1 MAANSNDAVKNADV
15 AKAPAAEQNA
25 DSQVEQG
32 VVEESVDE
40 GAEGQQPDNI
50 FQVNIKLPNEP
61 FEMPMTISTAEQVQD
76 LRQSIIELPHTF
88 QYSCFHLEHEGKRI
102 NDYVELSEVEGLKAE
117 SVMDLVQDPYTEKEA
132 RLHVIRIRE
141 LIGAAG
147 DRVDTLHGIT
157 AGLSL
162 HDTVGL
168 DQTGKAS
175 EDGPE
180 QSPLADYDFKSSGDV
195 KTLLPPAQD
204 PAPKTIK
211 AIAVSPWNPPPYHL
225 RSKGH
230 LLYLVVTTNENEQH
244 HITSHVSGFY
254 VNKSSNASFDPF
266 PRQAPKAR
274 QAHSLLTLLEELSP
288 SFRTSFQDLLQH
300 NAKKELLTIFQLS
313 NAIPANPWLVP
324 APTSSLTTH
333 QPDLARTQESYL
345 ISGVENTETLRDWN
359 EEFQSTREMPK
370 EAVHDRVFRERLT
383 SKLFADY
390 NDAATR
396 GAMLVARGEIAP
408 LNPTEARDAQ
418 IYVYNNIFY
427 SFGADGVGTFGT
439 EGGDEAA
446 RVAVGKDVVGVR
458 AVNNLDIPNLFTS
471 GTVVVDYLGKRIVGQ
486 SIVPG
491 IFKQRDPGEHQ
502 IDYGAVE
509 GKEIVA
515 DDKSF
520 VPLFEVLSK
529 ALRVKKH
536 PVWDKDNVRHELEG
550 SVETKGLIG
559 TDGRRYALDL
569 YRLTPLDVSWIEAY
583 WSEPGKD
590 GEAKPQDKDYPHRMA
605 TLRPELVESY
615 GRLKLREYVKNELE
629 KRTNNKDETTT
640 KEVPK
645 EDESSSEEESS
656 EEESDSE
663 EDSDDSEKESEA
675 KPKTKP
681 KKVSKAEKK
690 AAESKEVEK
699 AAESTEVEKKDDAAP
714 EPEPEQDRVDI
725 SGFSFAL
732 NPDVFSGQNPQTE
745 EDMKEWAQDEAEV
758 RAACEHLSSE
768 VIPRMIQELHD
779 GEVGFPMDGQSLSTL
794 LHKRGVNIRYLGK
807 IAELADKPDPR
818 LQALKRLVVQEMIA
832 RGFKHFANSKLRNVP
847 APFAAPCI
855 AHLLNCLL
863 GAEVSAKPVAE
874 SDSSLKP
881 MYPEAD
887 FSFEELTPE
896 SLKKEVIA
904 QVTLRYRYDLGELW
918 IESGKQLQLF
928 REVSLKL
935 GLQLESKQY
944 AFTKEAFANGTAAAE
959 APAAPQTNG
968 HSTSSKK
975 KKNKQVAS
983 PARVD
988 SPAAK
993 LAPQTFHADDVLNV
1007 VPVIKEASPK
1017 SLLAEEALEAGRM
1030 SVAQDQK
1037 ELGQELLLES
1047 LQLHEQI
1054 YGVLHPEVARA
1065 YHTLSN
1071 LLFNLGDKQSALELA
1086 HKAVI
1091 VSERT
1096 LGVDH
1101 ADTVLAYLNLGL
1113 FEHATDNTKKALVY
1127 VRHALELWKI
1137 IYGADHPDSITT
1149 LNNAAVM
1156 LQAMKQYHESRIW
1169 FEASLAICE
1178 DVSGKTSI
1186 NTATLLFQTAQSL
1199 ALDKDMRGAVNRMRE
1214 SYTIFKDVL
1223 GAEDRNTKEAE
1234 SWLEQLT
1241 QSAVVQAKQLNDIAK
1256 GRIRR
1261 IQLTGRNPLRPAAP
1275 TPSASEVAAAAGGQR
1290 SGTGRIDQRNIED
1303 LLKYIEGDA
1312 AKTPAKKRTQT
1323 NPRRRGGAP
1332 KSS

>member
-1 MAANSNDAVKNADV
+1 MANDNATTEAAQTPVEDKNTNG
-15 AKAPAAEQNA
+15 E
-25 DSQVEQG
+25 VEQT
-32 VVEESVDE
+32 EEE
-40 GAEGQQPDNI
+40 GANGI
-50 FQVNIKLPNEP
+50 FQITIKLPHEP
-61 FEMPMTISTAEQVQD
+61 FETQMTISTAEQVQD
-76 LRQSIIELPHTF
+76 LRQSIIEMPHTF

-102 NDYVELSEVEGLKAE
+102 NDYVELSEVEGLKAD
-117 SVMDLVQDPYTEKEA
+117 SVLTLVEDAYTEKEA
-132 RLHVIRIRE
+132 RLHVIRVRE

-147 DRVDTLHGIT
+147 DRTDALHGIL

-168 DQTGKAS
+168 DQSGKAK
-175 EDGPE
+175 EDGHE
-180 QSPLADYDFKSSGDV
+180 QSPLADYDFKAGGAV
-195 KTLLPPAQD
+195 QTLLPPVQE

-211 AIAVSPWNPPPYHL
+211 SIAVSPWNPPPYHL

-230 LLYLVVTTNENEQH
+230 LMYLVVNTNENEQH

-254 VNKSSNASFDPF
+254 VNKSSNASFDPS
-266 PRQAPKAR
+266 PRDGPKAR
-274 QAHSLLTLLEELSP
+274 QAHSLLNLLEVLSP
-288 SFRTSFQDLLQH
+288 SFKDSFQKLLEH

-324 APTSSLTTH
+324 APTSALTTH

-408 LNPTEARDAQ
+408 LNPTEAKDAQ
-418 IYVYNNIFY
+418 IFVYNNIFY

-446 RVAVGKDVVGVR
+446 RVAVGKDVFGVR

-520 VPLFEVLSK
+520 VPLFEQLSK

-536 PVWDKDNVRHELEG
+536 PVWDKDNVRHELEA

-569 YRLTPLDVSWIEAY
+569 YRLTPLDVAWIEAH
-583 WSEPGKD
+583 WSEPAKE
-590 GEAKPQDKDYPHRMA
+590 GETKSSEKNYPHRMA

-629 KRTNNKDETTT
+629 KKKSEKKEETPAK
-640 KEVPK
+640 KE
-645 EDESSSEEESS
+645 ESSEEDESS
-656 EEESDSE
+656 EEESGD
-663 EDSDDSEKESEA
+663 EKEKTEKKTEGEA
-675 KPKTKP
+675 EP
-681 KKVSKAEKK
+681 EKK
-690 AAESKEVEK
+690 AE
-699 AAESTEVEKKDDAAP
+699 
-714 EPEPEQDRVDI
+714 EQDRVDI
-725 SGFSFAL
+725 SGFNFAL
-732 NPDVFSGQNPQTE
+732 NPDVFSGQNPQSA
-745 EDMKEWAQDEAEV
+745 EDKAEWAKDEAEV
-758 RAACEHLSSE
+758 RAACEHLISE
-768 VIPRMIQELHD
+768 VVPRLVQELKD
-779 GEVGFPMDGQSLSTL
+779 GEVGFPMDGQSLSAL

-847 APFAAPCI
+847 APFAAACV

-863 GAEVSAKPVAE
+863 GAEANPEPVAE
-874 SDSSLKP
+874 SDSSLKAI
-881 MYPEAD
+881 YPEAD
-887 FSFEELTPE
+887 FSFEKLTPE
-896 SLKKEVIA
+896 TLKKEIVAQIA
-904 QVTLRYRYDLGELW
+904 LRYRYDLNALGGAWVET
-918 IESGKQLQLF
+918 GKELQLF

-944 AFTKEAFANGTAAAE
+944 AFTKEALSNAAPAK
-959 APAAPQTNG
+959 PTAAPQANG
-968 HSTSSKK
+968 NSTSSKK
-975 KKNKQVAS
+975 KNKNKQAS
-983 PARVD
+983 PPRTE
-988 SPAAK
+988 SPAPTRTA
-993 LAPQTFHADDVLNV
+993 QTFHADDVLNI

-1071 LLFNLGDKQSALELA
+1071 LLFNLEDKASALELA

-1113 FEHATDNTKKALVY
+1113 FEHASGNTKGALVY

-1178 DVSGKTSI
+1178 EVSGKNSI

-1214 SYTIFKDVL
+1214 SYNIFKDVL

-1241 QSAVVQAKQLNDIAK
+1241 QSAVSQQKQLNDIAA

-1261 IQLTGRNPLRPAAP
+1261 VQLTGRNPLRPAAATP
-1275 TPSASEVAAAAGGQR
+1275 TVSEHADTVGGPRTRPGTGGVDQR
-1290 SGTGRIDQRNIED
+1290 SIDE
-1303 LLKYIEGDA
+1303 LLKYIEGESP
-1312 AKTPAKKRTQT
+1312 KTPTKKRGQT
-1323 NPRRRGGAP
+1323 NPRRRGG
-1332 KSS
+1332 KN

>member
-1 MAANSNDAVKNADV
+1 MADDSPTAGAQQPVADNTAADA
-15 AKAPAAEQNA
+15 APADNVDVDA
-25 DSQVEQG
+25 DAAADADADAQL
-32 VVEESVDE
+32 
-40 GAEGQQPDNI
+40 PDNI
-50 FQVNIKLPNEP
+50 FQITVKLPHEP
-61 FEMPMTISTAEQVQD
+61 FEIQMTISTAEQVQD
-76 LRQSIIELPHTF
+76 LRQSIIEMPHAL

-102 NDYVELSEVEGLKAE
+102 NDFVELSEVEGLKAD
-117 SVMDLVQDPYTEKEA
+117 STLTLVEDAYTEKEA
-132 RLHVIRIRE
+132 RLHVIRVRE
-141 LIGAAG
+141 IIGAAG
-147 DRVDTLHGIT
+147 DRTDALQGIM

-168 DQTGKAS
+168 DQPARAPAT

-180 QSPLADYDFKSSGDV
+180 QSPLADYDFKAAPATQ
-195 KTLLPPAQD
+195 KLLPPAQE

-211 AIAVSPWNPPPYHL
+211 SIAVSAWNPPPYHL

-230 LLYLVVTTNENEQH
+230 LMYLVVNTNENEQH

-254 VNKSSNASFDPF
+254 VNKSSNASFDPM

-274 QAHSLLTLLEELSP
+274 QAHSLLNLLEQLSP
-288 SFRTSFQDLLQH
+288 SFGSSFAQLQEH

-324 APTSSLTTH
+324 APTSSLSTH
-333 QPDLARTQESYL
+333 QPDLARTQEPYL
-345 ISGVENTETLRDWN
+345 IAGVENTETLRDWN

-408 LNPTEARDAQ
+408 LNPTEAKDAQ
-418 IYVYNNIFY
+418 IFVYNNIFY

-446 RVAVGKDVVGVR
+446 RVAVGKDVFGVR

-509 GKEIVA
+509 GKEVVA

-520 VPLFEVLSK
+520 VPLFEKLSQ

-569 YRLTPLDVSWIEAY
+569 YRLTPLDVAWIEAH
-583 WSEPGKD
+583 WSEPAKE
-590 GEAKPQDKDYPHRMA
+590 GESKSADKNYPHRMA

-615 GRLKLREYVKNELE
+615 GRLKLREYVKNEMA
-629 KRTNNKDETTT
+629 KKA
-640 KEVPK
+640 PK
-645 EDESSSEEESS
+645 A
-656 EEESDSE
+656 
-663 EDSDDSEKESEA
+663 EA
-675 KPKTKP
+675 EG
-681 KKVSKAEKK
+681 EKK
-690 AAESKEVEK
+690 AVKAEGEASEEASEDKEVAK
-699 AAESTEVEKKDDAAP
+699 ADGEAEAEPKK
-714 EPEPEQDRVDI
+714 EEEQERVDI

-732 NPDVFSGQNPQTE
+732 NPDVFSGQNPQSE
-745 EDMKEWAQDEAEV
+745 EDKKEWAQDEADV
-758 RAACEHLSSE
+758 RAACEHLLSE
-768 VIPRMIQELHD
+768 VIPRLVQELKD
-779 GEVGFPMDGQSLSTL
+779 GEVGFPMDGQSLSSL
-794 LHKRGVNIRYLGK
+794 LHKRGVNVRYLGK
-807 IAELADKPDPR
+807 IAELANQEDPR
-818 LQALKRLVVQEMIA
+818 LQALRRLVNQEMIA
-832 RGFKHFANSKLRNVP
+832 RGFKHFANSMLRNVP
-847 APFAAPCI
+847 APFAAACI

-863 GAEVSAKPVAE
+863 GEEANAKPVAE
-874 SDSSLKP
+874 SDESLKA

-887 FSFEELTPE
+887 FSFEQLTPE
-896 SLKKEVIA
+896 ALKKEVVA
-904 QVTLRYRYDLGELW
+904 QVALRFRHDLGDAWVEP
-918 IESGKQLQLF
+918 SKKLQVL

-935 GLQLESKQY
+935 GLQLVSKKY
-944 AFTKEAFANGTAAAE
+944 AFTKEAATKATPAE
-959 APAAPQTNG
+959 TPAAPQTNG
-968 HSTSSKK
+968 ASTSSKK
-975 KKNKQVAS
+975 KKNKNPSPPRAAS
-983 PARVD
+983 PAPVRAV
-988 SPAAK
+988 
-993 LAPQTFHADDVLNV
+993 QTFHADDILNI
-1007 VPVIKEASPK
+1007 VPLIKEASPK

-1071 LLFNLGDKQSALELA
+1071 LLFNLEDKASALELA

-1101 ADTVLAYLNLGL
+1101 ADTVLAYLNLAL
-1113 FEHATDNTKKALVY
+1113 FEHATGNTKQALVY

-1137 IYGADHPDSITT
+1137 IYGDDHPDSITT

-1156 LQAMKQYHESRIW
+1156 LQSMKQYHESRIW

-1178 DVSGKTSI
+1178 DVSGKNSI

-1214 SYTIFKDVL
+1214 SYNIFKEVL

-1241 QSAVVQAKQLNDIAK
+1241 QSAVSQAKQLNDIAK

-1261 IQLTGRNPLRPAAP
+1261 IQLTGRNPLQPAAA
-1275 TPSASEVAAAAGGQR
+1275 TPSVAENAATVGGPRTGTGGVDQR
-1290 SGTGRIDQRNIED
+1290 SIDE

-1312 AKTPAKKRTQT
+1312 SKGSKKRTQT
-1323 NPRRRGGAP
+1323 NPKRRVGQ
-1332 KSS
+1332 KS

>member
-1 MAANSNDAVKNADV
+1 
-15 AKAPAAEQNA
+15 
-25 DSQVEQG
+25 
-32 VVEESVDE
+32 
-40 GAEGQQPDNI
+40 
-50 FQVNIKLPNEP
+50 
-61 FEMPMTISTAEQVQD
+61 MPS
-76 LRQSIIELPHTF
+76 TF
-88 QYSCFHLEHEGKRI
+88 QYSCFHLEHEQQRI

-117 SVMDLVQDPYTEKEA
+117 SVLTLVEDPYTEKEA
-132 RLHVIRIRE
+132 RLHVIRVRE

-147 DRVDTLHGIT
+147 DRTDALHGIL

-168 DQTGKAS
+168 EQAAKPK

-180 QSPLADYDFKSSGDV
+180 QSPLADYDFKSSGAV
-195 KTLLPPAQD
+195 KNLLPPPQEV
-204 PAPKTIK
+204 APKTIK
-211 AIAVSPWNPPPYHL
+211 SIAVSPWNPPPYHL

-266 PRQAPKAR
+266 PRQAPKAK
-274 QAHSLLTLLEELSP
+274 QAHSLLTLFEELSP
-288 SFRTSFQDLLQH
+288 SFRTSFQELLEH

-408 LNPTEARDAQ
+408 LNPTEAKDAQ
-418 IYVYNNIFY
+418 IFVYNNIFY

-458 AVNNLDIPNLFTS
+458 AVNNLDINNLFTS

-520 VPLFEVLSK
+520 LPLFEQLSK

-583 WSEPGKD
+583 WSELSKE
-590 GEAKPQDKDYPHRMA
+590 GESKPSDKDYPHRMA

-615 GRLKLREYVKNELE
+615 GRLKLREYVKNEMAKKAKTPAAKKAE
-629 KRTNNKDETTT
+629 E
-640 KEVPK
+640 E
-645 EDESSSEEESS
+645 EESSSE
-656 EEESDSE
+656 E
-663 EDSDDSEKESEA
+663 EDSDDSEEDSDESEDSEEDSEEDSDAEA
-675 KPKTKP
+675 KPKP

-690 AAESKEVEK
+690 AAEKAAAKEKKAVAKK
-699 AAESTEVEKKDDAAP
+699 AAEEEKANAEDA
-714 EPEPEQDRVDI
+714 EQDRVDI

-732 NPDVFSGQNPQTE
+732 NPDVFSGQNPQSE
-745 EDMKEWAQDEAEV
+745 EDKKEWAQDEAEV
-758 RAACEHLSSE
+758 RAACEHLLAE
-768 VIPRMIQELHD
+768 VIPRLIQELKE

-794 LHKRGVNIRYLGK
+794 LHKRGVNVRYLGK
-807 IAELADKPDPR
+807 FAELADKPDPR
-818 LQALKRLVVQEMIA
+818 LQALKRLVIQEMIA
-832 RGFKHFANSKLRNVP
+832 RGFKHYANSKLRNVP
-847 APFAAPCI
+847 APFAAAAA

-874 SDSSLKP
+874 SEKSLKS
-881 MYPEAD
+881 MYPEGD
-887 FSFEELTPE
+887 FSFEQLTPE
-896 SLKKEVIA
+896 SLKKEILA
-904 QVTLRYRYDLGELW
+904 QVTLRYRYDLSESW
-918 IESGKQLQLF
+918 IESGKQLQLL

-944 AFTKEAFANGTAAAE
+944 AFTKEAFAKSAPAQ
-959 APAAPQTNG
+959 APAAPQANG
-968 HSTSSKK
+968 HSTSSSKK
-975 KKNKQVAS
+975 KKSKTVSPPRAES
-983 PARVD
+983 PAVNL
-988 SPAAK
+988 S
-993 LAPQTFHADDVLNV
+993 PQTFHADDILNI
-1007 VPVIKEASPK
+1007 VPIIKEASPK

-1054 YGVLHPEVARA
+1054 YGVLHSEVARA

-1071 LLFNLGDKQSALELA
+1071 LLYNLDDKASALELA

-1113 FEHATDNTKKALVY
+1113 FEHASGNTKAALVY

-1137 IYGADHPDSITT
+1137 IYGGDHPDSITT

-1178 DVSGKTSI
+1178 DVSGKNSI
-1186 NTATLLFQTAQSL
+1186 NTATLLFQTAQAL

-1214 SYTIFKDVL
+1214 SYNIFKEVL

-1241 QSAVVQAKQLNDIAK
+1241 QSAVSQAKQLNDLAK

-1261 IQLTGRNPLRPAAP
+1261 IQLTGRNPLQPAAP
-1275 TPSASEVAAAAGGQR
+1275 TPSASDAAVAAGSQR
-1290 SGTGRIDQRNIED
+1290 IGSGRVDQRKIED

-1312 AKTPAKKRTQT
+1312 QKTPSKKRTQT
-1323 NPRRRGGAP
+1323 NPKKRTQNA
-1332 KSS
+1332 

>member
-1 MAANSNDAVKNADV
+1 MSDATKPEAAAAPVADANTNGHV
-15 AKAPAAEQNA
+15 APAA
-25 DSQVEQG
+25 D
-32 VVEESVDE
+32 DE
-40 GAEGQQPDNI
+40 GAGGV
-50 FQVNIKLPNEP
+50 FQITVKLPHAP
-61 FEMPMTISTAEQVQD
+61 FETAMTISTAEQVQD
-76 LRQSIIELPHTF
+76 LRQSIVEMPHTF
-88 QYSCFHLEHEGKRI
+88 QYSCFHLEHAGARI
-102 NDYVELSEVEGLKAE
+102 NDYVELSEVEGLAPGSE
-117 SVMDLVQDPYTEKEA
+117 LTLVEDAYTEKEA
-132 RLHVIRIRE
+132 RLHVIRVRE

-147 DRVDTLHGIT
+147 DRTDALHGIL

-162 HDTVGL
+162 HDTVGPPP
-168 DQTGKAS
+168 QSGS
-175 EDGPE
+175 PQQDGSVE
-180 QSPLADYDFKSSGDV
+180 ASPLADYDFQAGGAVQK
-195 KTLLPPAQD
+195 LLPPVQA
-204 PAPKTIK
+204 PAPRTIRSM
-211 AIAVSPWNPPPYHL
+211 AVSPWNPPPYHL

-230 LLYLVVTTNENEQH
+230 LLYLVVNTNENEQH
-244 HITSHVSGFY
+244 HITAHVSGFY
-254 VNKSSNASFDPF
+254 VNKSSNASFDPA
-266 PRQAPKAR
+266 PRDAPKAR
-274 QAHSLLTLLEELSP
+274 HAHSLLTLLEALSP
-288 SFRTSFQDLLQH
+288 SFADSFQQLLDH

-324 APTSSLTTH
+324 APTSALTTH

-345 ISGVENTETLRDWN
+345 ISGVESTETLRDWN

-408 LNPTEARDAQ
+408 LNPTEAKDAQ
-418 IYVYNNIFY
+418 IFVYNNIFY

-446 RVAVGKDVVGVR
+446 RVAVGKDVFGVR

-520 VPLFEVLSK
+520 IPLFEQLSK

-569 YRLTPLDVSWIEAY
+569 YRLTPLDVAWIEAH
-583 WSEPGKD
+583 WSEPAKD
-590 GEAKPQDKDYPHRMA
+590 GEAKSSDKDYPHRMA

-629 KRTNNKDETTT
+629 KKKGANKEETPAAN
-640 KEVPK
+640 KAEK
-645 EDESSSEEESS
+645 DESSSEEESS
-656 EEESDSE
+656 EEESSE
-663 EDSDDSEKESEA
+663 EDESSEDDEGEKTEKKKADKKVAKSEKKA
-675 KPKTKP
+675 DGG
-681 KKVSKAEKK
+681 AEKK
-690 AAESKEVEK
+690 ADGGA
-699 AAESTEVEKKDDAAP
+699 EKKA
-714 EPEPEQDRVDI
+714 EEQDRVDI
-725 SGFSFAL
+725 SGFNFAL
-732 NPDVFSGQNPQTE
+732 NPDVFSGQNPQSE
-745 EDMKEWAQDEAEV
+745 EDKAEWAKDEAEV
-758 RAACEHLSSE
+758 RAACEHLQSE
-768 VIPRMIQELHD
+768 VLPRLIQELKD
-779 GEVGFPMDGQSLSTL
+779 GEVGFPMDGQSLSAL

-807 IAELADKPDPR
+807 MAELADKPDPR

-832 RGFKHFANSKLRNVP
+832 RGFKHLANSKLRTIP
-847 APFAAPCI
+847 APFASACV

-863 GAEVSAKPVAE
+863 GAEANSKPVAE
-874 SDSSLKP
+874 SDSSLKAI
-881 MYPEAD
+881 YPEAD
-887 FSFEELTPE
+887 FSFEQLTPE
-896 SLKKEVIA
+896 SLKKEVVA
-904 QVTLRYRYDLGELW
+904 QVALRYRYNLNALGGNWVET
-918 IESGKQLQLF
+918 GKELQLF

-935 GLQLESKQY
+935 GLQLESKKY
-944 AFTKEAFANGTAAAE
+944 AFTKDALES
-959 APAAPQTNG
+959 APAAKATPAPQTNG
-968 HSTSSKK
+968 NSTSGK
-975 KKNKQVAS
+975 KKNKSKQAS
-983 PARVD
+983 PPRTE
-988 SPAAK
+988 SPAPART
-993 LAPQTFHADDVLNV
+993 AQTFHADDVLNI

-1071 LLFNLGDKQSALELA
+1071 LLFNLEDKASALELA

-1113 FEHATDNTKKALVY
+1113 FEHAAGNTKGALVY

-1137 IYGADHPDSITT
+1137 IYGPDHPDSITT

-1169 FEASLAICE
+1169 FEASLKICE
-1178 DVSGKTSI
+1178 DVSGKNSI

-1214 SYTIFKDVL
+1214 SYNIFKDVL

-1241 QSAVVQAKQLNDIAK
+1241 QSAVSQQKQLNDIAA

-1261 IQLTGRNPLRPAAP
+1261 VQLTGRNPLRPAAATP
-1275 TPSASEVAAAAGGQR
+1275 TVSEHANTVGGPQTHRGTGGVDQR
-1290 SGTGRIDQRNIED
+1290 SIDE

-1312 AKTPAKKRTQT
+1312 QKTPTKKRGQA
-1323 NPRRRGGAP
+1323 NPRRRGG
-1332 KSS
+1332 KN

>member
-1 MAANSNDAVKNADV
+1 MAANANDTTKSGETPASTTAPVDTAPGNEQTDGAD
-15 AKAPAAEQNA
+15 Q
-25 DSQVEQG
+25 D
-32 VVEESVDE
+32 D
-40 GAEGQQPDNI
+40 GANGQQPDNI
-50 FQVNIKLPNEP
+50 FQVTIKLPHEP

-76 LRQSIIELPHTF
+76 LRQSIIEMPHTF
-88 QYSCFHLEHEGKRI
+88 QYSCFHLEHNGERI
-102 NDYVELSEVEGLKAE
+102 NDYVELSEVKDLKPD
-117 SVMDLVQDPYTEKEA
+117 SVLTLVEDPYTEKEA
-132 RLHVIRIRE
+132 RLHVVRVRE
-141 LIGAAG
+141 LIGATG
-147 DRVDTLHGIT
+147 DRTDALHGLM

-162 HDTVGL
+162 HDTVGHEHIL
-168 DQTGKAS
+168 KPKQ
-175 EDGPE
+175 DGPE
-180 QSPLADYDFKSSGDV
+180 QSPLADYDFKTSGAV
-195 KTLLPPAQD
+195 KNLLPPA
-204 PAPKTIK
+204 PEAPPKTIK
-211 AIAVSPWNPPPYHL
+211 SIAVSPWNPPPYHL

-266 PRQAPKAR
+266 PRQAPKDKR
-274 QAHSLLTLLEELSP
+274 AHSLLTLLEELSP
-288 SFRTSFQDLLQH
+288 SFRTAFPELLEH

-324 APTSSLTTH
+324 APNSALTPH

-408 LNPTEARDAQ
+408 LNPTEAKDAQ
-418 IYVYNNIFY
+418 IFVYNNIFY
-427 SFGADGVGTFGT
+427 SFGADGVGTFGA

-446 RVAVGKDVVGVR
+446 RVAVGKDVFGVR

-471 GTVVVDYLGKRIVGQ
+471 GTVVVDYQGKRIVGQ

-520 VPLFEVLSK
+520 VPLFEQLSK
-529 ALRVKKH
+529 ALRVKRH

-569 YRLTPLDVSWIEAY
+569 YRLTPLDISWIEAH
-583 WSEPGKD
+583 WAEPGEE
-590 GEAKPQDKDYPHRMA
+590 GESKPKDKDYPHRMA

-615 GRLKLREYVKNELE
+615 GRVKLREYVKNELAKKAE
-629 KRTNNKDETTT
+629 AKKEAKDE
-640 KEVPK
+640 
-645 EDESSSEEESS
+645 ESSSEEESS
-656 EEESDSE
+656 EEEDSE
-663 EDSDDSEKESEA
+663 ESDDSDESEEEEG
-675 KPKTKP
+675 
-681 KKVSKAEKK
+681 AEKK
-690 AAESKEVEK
+690 PKEKKLTKEQKKAAKKAAAE
-699 AAESTEVEKKDDAAP
+699 KKP
-714 EPEPEQDRVDI
+714 EEDPEQERVDI

-732 NPDVFSGQNPQTE
+732 NPDVFSGQNPQSE
-745 EDMKEWAQDEAEV
+745 EDKKEWAEDEAEV
-758 RAACEHLSSE
+758 RAACEHLTSE
-768 VIPRMIQELHD
+768 VIPRMIQELKE
-779 GEVGFPMDGQSLSTL
+779 GEVGFPMDGQSLSNL

-807 IAELADKPDPR
+807 LAELADKPDPR
-818 LQALKRLVVQEMIA
+818 LQALKRLLIQEMIA

-847 APFAAPCI
+847 APFAAPAA

-863 GAEVSAKPVAE
+863 GAEVSAKPVPE
-874 SDSSLKP
+874 SDASLKS
-881 MYPEAD
+881 MYTEAD
-887 FSFEELTPE
+887 FSFEQLTPE
-896 SLKKEVIA
+896 ALKKEVVA
-904 QVTLRYRYDLGELW
+904 QVALRFRYDLGESW
-918 IESGKQLQLF
+918 VESGKELQML

-944 AFTKEAFANGTAAAE
+944 AFTKEAFAASAPAE
-959 APAAPQTNG
+959 KPAAPPTNG
-968 HSTSSKK
+968 QATTSSKK
-975 KKNKQVAS
+975 KKNKNTPPARAAS
-983 PARVD
+983 PTVAL
-988 SPAAK
+988 PQ
-993 LAPQTFHADDVLNV
+993 QTFHADDILNI
-1007 VPVIKEASPK
+1007 VPIIKEASPK

-1054 YGVLHPEVARA
+1054 YGVLHPEVAKA

-1071 LLFNLGDKQSALELA
+1071 LLFNLEDKVSALELA

-1101 ADTVLAYLNLGL
+1101 ADTLLAYLNLGL
-1113 FEHATDNTKKALVY
+1113 FEHASGNTKAALVY
-1127 VRHALELWKI
+1127 LRHALELWKI
-1137 IYGADHPDSITT
+1137 IYGPDHPDSITT

-1156 LQAMKQYHESRIW
+1156 LQSMKQYHESRIW

-1178 DVSGKTSI
+1178 EVSGKNSI
-1186 NTATLLFQTAQSL
+1186 NTATLLFQTAQAL
-1199 ALDKDMRGAVNRMRE
+1199 ALDKDMRGGVNRMRE
-1214 SYTIFKDVL
+1214 SYNIFKEVL
-1223 GAEDRNTKEAE
+1223 GPDDRNTKEAE

-1241 QSAVVQAKQLNDIAK
+1241 QSAVSQAKQLNDIAK
-1256 GRIRR
+1256 GRIRAMP
-1261 IQLTGRNPLRPAAP
+1261 LPGRNPLRPAAAA
-1275 TPSASEVAAAAGGQR
+1275 PSASDAAAASASQR
-1290 SGTGRIDQRNIED
+1290 SGNSRVDQRKIED
-1303 LLKYIEGDA
+1303 LLKYIEGDTQ
-1312 AKTPAKKRTQT
+1312 KTPSKKKTQANPRKRT
-1323 NPRRRGGAP
+1323 
-1332 KSS
+1332 K

>member
-1 MAANSNDAVKNADV
+1 MSGPAQSRHWPLLPLSFALGGDQFPTANMAASSNDATKSAE
-15 AKAPAAEQNA
+15 AAPTPAQDQPENGHPEQSGE
-25 DSQVEQG
+25 D
-32 VVEESVDE
+32 
-40 GAEGQQPDNI
+40 GANGQQPDNI
-50 FQVNIKLPNEP
+50 FQVTIKLPHEP

-76 LRQSIIELPHTF
+76 LRQSIIEMPHTF
-88 QYSCFHLEHEGKRI
+88 QYSCFHLEHKGQCI
-102 NDYVELSEVEGLKAE
+102 NDFVDLSEVADLGPDSTLELKE
-117 SVMDLVQDPYTEKEA
+117 DPYNEKEA
-132 RLHVIRIRE
+132 RLHVIRVRE

-147 DRVDTLHGIT
+147 DRTDALHGIQ

-162 HDTVGL
+162 HDTIAL
-168 DQTGKAS
+168 KPSAEPS

-180 QSPLADYDFKSSGDV
+180 QSPLADYDFKSSGAV
-195 KTLLPPAQD
+195 QNLLPPPQD
-204 PAPKTIK
+204 AAPKCIK
-211 AIAVSPWNPPPYHL
+211 AISLSAWNPPPYHL
-225 RSKGH
+225 RTKGH

-244 HITSHVSGFY
+244 HITSHVTGFY
-254 VNKSSNASFDPF
+254 VNKSSNASFDPA
-266 PRQAPKAR
+266 PRQGPKAHH
-274 QAHSLLTLLEELSP
+274 AHSLLNLLEQISP
-288 SFRTSFQDLLQH
+288 SFESSFQQLLEH

-324 APTSSLTTH
+324 PPTSSLSTH

-345 ISGVENTETLRDWN
+345 ISGVENTDTLRDWN

-408 LNPTEARDAQ
+408 LNPTEAKDAQ
-418 IYVYNNIFY
+418 IFVYNNIFY

-446 RVAVGKDVVGVR
+446 RVAVGKDVFGVR

-520 VPLFEVLSK
+520 VPLFEQLSK

-569 YRLTPLDVSWIEAY
+569 YRLTPLDVAWIEAY
-583 WSEPGKD
+583 WSEPSKEEGV
-590 GEAKPQDKDYPHRMA
+590 AKPKDKDYPHRMA

-615 GRLKLREYVKNELE
+615 GRLKLREYVKNELD
-629 KRTNNKDETTT
+629 KKAKKAETPA
-640 KEVPK
+640 KKAEEE
-645 EDESSSEEESS
+645 EDSSSEEDSDESS
-656 EEESDSE
+656 EEEDSDESDEESDSE
-663 EDSDDSEKESEA
+663 K
-675 KPKTKP
+675 KP
-681 KKVSKAEKK
+681 KKK
-690 AAESKEVEK
+690 SKEV
-699 AAESTEVEKKDDAAP
+699 AKKEEEQKEA
-714 EPEPEQDRVDI
+714 EPEQDRVDI

-732 NPDVFSGQNPQTE
+732 NPDVFSGQVPQTD
-745 EDMKEWAQDEAEV
+745 EDKAEWAKDEAEV
-758 RAACEHLSSE
+758 RAACEHLQSE
-768 VIPRMIQELHD
+768 VIPRLITDLKD
-779 GEVGFPMDGQSLSTL
+779 GEAGFPMDGQSLSSL

-818 LQALKRLVVQEMIA
+818 LQALKRLVIQEMIA
-832 RGFKHFANSKLRNVP
+832 RGFKHFANSKLRNVS
-847 APFAAPCI
+847 APFSAACI

-863 GAEVSAKPVAE
+863 GAEVNPKPVAE
-874 SDSSLKP
+874 SDEEVKQMFQTP
-881 MYPEAD
+881 QGD
-887 FSFEELTPE
+887 FSFEKLTPE
-896 SLKKEVIA
+896 SLKQEVIA
-904 QVTLRYRYDLGELW
+904 HVALRYRYDLGDSW
-918 IESGKQLQLF
+918 VESGKQLQLL

-935 GLQLESKQY
+935 GLQLQSRQY
-944 AFTKEAFANGTAAAE
+944 AFNKEAFAAISAATE
-959 APAAPQTNG
+959 KPAAPQANG
-968 HSTSSKK
+968 NSTSSSKK
-975 KKNKQVAS
+975 KKNKNPS
-983 PARVD
+983 PPRAD
-988 SPAAK
+988 SPTVS
-993 LAPQTFHADDVLNV
+993 LPPQTFHADDILNI
-1007 VPVIKEASPK
+1007 VPIVKEASPK

-1071 LLFNLGDKQSALELA
+1071 LLFNLDDKASALELA

-1101 ADTVLAYLNLGL
+1101 HDTVLAYLNLGL
-1113 FEHATDNTKKALVY
+1113 FEHASGNTKTALVY

-1178 DVSGKTSI
+1178 EVSGKTSI
-1186 NTATLLFQTAQSL
+1186 NTATLLFQTAQAL

-1214 SYTIFKDVL
+1214 SYNIFKDVL
-1223 GAEDRNTKEAE
+1223 GPEDRNTKEAE

-1241 QSAVVQAKQLNDIAK
+1241 QSAVSQAKQLNDLAK

-1275 TPSASEVAAAAGGQR
+1275 TPSVSDAAAAVGTQR
-1290 SGTGRIDQRNIED
+1290 GAAGRVDQRKIED
-1303 LLKYIEGDA
+1303 LLKYIEGDSQ
-1312 AKTPAKKRTQT
+1312 KTPAKKRTQ
-1323 NPRRRGGAP
+1323 NPKKRTQKA
-1332 KSS
+1332 

>member
-1 MAANSNDAVKNADV
+1 MAANDEA
-15 AKAPAAEQNA
+15 
-25 DSQVEQG
+25 
-32 VVEESVDE
+32 SVPELEPVSKTTGDNVQDD
-40 GAEGQQPDNI
+40 GANGQAPDNI
-50 FQVNIKLPNEP
+50 FQVTIKLPHAP

-76 LRQSIIELPHTF
+76 LRQSIIETPHTF
-88 QYSCFHLEHEGKRI
+88 QYSCFHLEHNGERI
-102 NDYVELSEVEGLKAE
+102 NDYVELSEVKDLKQD
-117 SVMDLVQDPYTEKEA
+117 SVLTLVEDPYTEKEA
-132 RLHVIRIRE
+132 RLHVVRVRE

-147 DRVDTLHGIT
+147 DRTDALHGLM

-162 HDTVGL
+162 HDTVGHEHIL
-168 DQTGKAS
+168 KPKQ
-175 EDGPE
+175 DGPE
-180 QSPLADYDFKSSGDV
+180 QSPLADYDFKAPGQV
-195 KTLLPPAQD
+195 NKLLPPSPEA
-204 PAPKTIK
+204 APKTIK
-211 AIAVSPWNPPPYHL
+211 SIAVSPWNPPPYHL

-230 LLYLVVTTNENEQH
+230 LLYIVVTTNENEQH
-244 HITSHVSGFY
+244 HITSHASGFY

-266 PRQAPKAR
+266 PRQAPKDKR
-274 QAHSLLTLLEELSP
+274 AHSLLTLLEELSP
-288 SFRTSFQDLLQH
+288 SFRSSFPELLEH
-300 NAKKELLTIFQLS
+300 NSKKELLTIFQLS

-324 APTSSLTTH
+324 PPTSSLTPH

-408 LNPTEARDAQ
+408 LNPTEAKDAQ
-418 IYVYNNIFY
+418 IFVYNNIFY
-427 SFGADGVGTFGT
+427 SFGADGVGTFGA

-446 RVAVGKDVVGVR
+446 RVAVGKDVFGVR
-458 AVNNLDIPNLFTS
+458 AVNNLDIQNLFTS
-471 GTVVVDYLGKRIVGQ
+471 GTVVVDYQGKRIVGQ

-520 VPLFEVLSK
+520 VPLFEQLSK

-569 YRLTPLDVSWIEAY
+569 YRLTPLDVAWIEAY
-583 WSEPGKD
+583 WTEPGEEGD
-590 GEAKPQDKDYPHRMA
+590 SKPKDKDYPHRMA

-615 GRLKLREYVKNELE
+615 GRLKLREYVKNELAKKTE
-629 KRTNNKDETTT
+629 NAAKKEAKDE
-640 KEVPK
+640 
-645 EDESSSEEESS
+645 ESSSEEESS
-656 EEESDSE
+656 EEEDSEDSE
-663 EDSDDSEKESEA
+663 EESNAEE
-675 KPKTKP
+675 KPKTK
-681 KKVSKAEKK
+681 KLTKEEKK
-690 AAESKEVEK
+690 AAKK
-699 AAESTEVEKKDDAAP
+699 AAAEKKPDA
-714 EPEPEQDRVDI
+714 EDSEQERVDI

-732 NPDVFSGQNPQTE
+732 NPDVFSGQNPQSE
-745 EDMKEWAQDEAEV
+745 EDKKEWAQDEAEV
-758 RAACEHLSSE
+758 RAACEHLTSE
-768 VIPRMIQELHD
+768 VIPRMMQELKD
-779 GEVGFPMDGQSLSTL
+779 GEVGFPMDGQSLSNL

-807 IAELADKPDPR
+807 LAELADKPDPR
-818 LQALKRLVVQEMIA
+818 LQALKRLITQEMIA

-847 APFAAPCI
+847 APFAAPAA

-863 GAEVSAKPVAE
+863 GAEVSAKPVPECDA
-874 SDSSLKP
+874 SLKA
-881 MYPEAD
+881 MYTEAD
-887 FSFEELTPE
+887 FSFEQITPE
-896 SLKKEVIA
+896 ILKKEVIA
-904 QVTLRYRYDLGELW
+904 QVALRYRYDLGQSW
-918 IESGKQLQLF
+918 IESGKEMQML
-928 REVSLKL
+928 REISLKL

-944 AFTKEAFANGTAAAE
+944 AFTKEAFANSMPTE
-959 APAAPQTNG
+959 KPTTPPTNG
-968 HSTSSKK
+968 QATSSSKK
-975 KKNKQVAS
+975 KKNKNTPPARAAS
-983 PARVD
+983 PTVA
-988 SPAAK
+988 
-993 LAPQTFHADDVLNV
+993 LAPQTFHADDILNI

-1054 YGVLHPEVARA
+1054 YGVLHPEVAKA

-1071 LLFNLGDKQSALELA
+1071 LLFNLEDKVSALELA

-1101 ADTVLAYLNLGL
+1101 ADTLLAYLNLGL
-1113 FEHATDNTKKALVY
+1113 FEHASGNTKAALIY
-1127 VRHALELWKI
+1127 LRHALELWKI
-1137 IYGADHPDSITT
+1137 IYGPDHPDSITT

-1156 LQAMKQYHESRIW
+1156 LQSMKQYHESRVW

-1178 DVSGKTSI
+1178 EVSGKNSI
-1186 NTATLLFQTAQSL
+1186 NTATLLFQTAQAF
-1199 ALDKDMRGAVNRMRE
+1199 ALDKDMRGSVNRMRE
-1214 SYTIFKDVL
+1214 SYNIFKEVL
-1223 GAEDRNTKEAE
+1223 GADDRNTKEAE

-1241 QSAVVQAKQLNDIAK
+1241 QSAVSQAKQLNDVAK
-1256 GRIRR
+1256 GRIRMP
-1261 IQLTGRNPLRPAAP
+1261 LAGRNPLRPAAAA
-1275 TPSASEVAAAAGGQR
+1275 PSASDAAAAAAGQR
-1290 SGTGRIDQRNIED
+1290 SGNSRVDQRKIED

-1312 AKTPAKKRTQT
+1312 PKTSSKKTQT
-1323 NPRRRGGAP
+1323 NPKKRT
-1332 KSS
+1332 KQT

>member
-1 MAANSNDAVKNADV
+1 
-15 AKAPAAEQNA
+15 
-25 DSQVEQG
+25 
-32 VVEESVDE
+32 
-40 GAEGQQPDNI
+40 
-50 FQVNIKLPNEP
+50 
-61 FEMPMTISTAEQVQD
+61 MPS
-76 LRQSIIELPHTF
+76 TF
-88 QYSCFHLEHEGKRI
+88 QYSCFHLEHEQQRI

-117 SVMDLVQDPYTEKEA
+117 SVLTLVEDPYTEKEA
-132 RLHVIRIRE
+132 RLHVIRVRE

-147 DRVDTLHGIT
+147 DRTDALHGIL

-168 DQTGKAS
+168 EQAAKPK

-180 QSPLADYDFKSSGDV
+180 QSPLADYDFKSSGAV
-195 KTLLPPAQD
+195 KNLLPPPQEV
-204 PAPKTIK
+204 APKTIK
-211 AIAVSPWNPPPYHL
+211 SIAVSPWNPPPYHL

-266 PRQAPKAR
+266 PRQAPKAK
-274 QAHSLLTLLEELSP
+274 QAHSLLTLFEELSP
-288 SFRTSFQDLLQH
+288 SFRTSFQELLEH

-408 LNPTEARDAQ
+408 LNPTEAKDAQ
-418 IYVYNNIFY
+418 IFVYNNIFY

-458 AVNNLDIPNLFTS
+458 AVNNLDINNLFTS

-520 VPLFEVLSK
+520 VPLFEQLSK

-583 WSEPGKD
+583 WSELSKE
-590 GEAKPQDKDYPHRMA
+590 GESKPSDKDYPHRMA

-615 GRLKLREYVKNELE
+615 GRLKLREYVKNEMAKKAKTPAAKKAE
-629 KRTNNKDETTT
+629 E
-640 KEVPK
+640 E
-645 EDESSSEEESS
+645 EESSSE
-656 EEESDSE
+656 E
-663 EDSDDSEKESEA
+663 EDSDDSEEDSDESEDSEEDSEEDSDAEA
-675 KPKTKP
+675 KPKP

-690 AAESKEVEK
+690 AAEKAAAKEKKAVAKK
-699 AAESTEVEKKDDAAP
+699 AAEEEKAKAEDA
-714 EPEPEQDRVDI
+714 EQDRVDI

-732 NPDVFSGQNPQTE
+732 NPDVFSGQNPQSE
-745 EDMKEWAQDEAEV
+745 EDKKEWAQDEAEV
-758 RAACEHLSSE
+758 RAACEHLLAE
-768 VIPRMIQELHD
+768 VIPRLIQELKE

-794 LHKRGVNIRYLGK
+794 LHKRGVNVRYLGK
-807 IAELADKPDPR
+807 FAELADKPDPR
-818 LQALKRLVVQEMIA
+818 LQALKRLVIQEMIA
-832 RGFKHFANSKLRNVP
+832 RGFKHYANSKLRNVP
-847 APFAAPCI
+847 APFAAAAV

-874 SDSSLKP
+874 SEKSLKS
-881 MYPEAD
+881 MYPEGD
-887 FSFEELTPE
+887 FSFEQLTPE
-896 SLKKEVIA
+896 SLKKEILA
-904 QVTLRYRYDLGELW
+904 QVTLRYRYDLSESW
-918 IESGKQLQLF
+918 IESGKQLQLL

-944 AFTKEAFANGTAAAE
+944 AFTKEAFAKSAPAQ
-959 APAAPQTNG
+959 APAAPQANG
-968 HSTSSKK
+968 HSTSSSKK
-975 KKNKQVAS
+975 KKSKTVSPPRAES
-983 PARVD
+983 PAVNL
-988 SPAAK
+988 S
-993 LAPQTFHADDVLNV
+993 PQTFHADDILNI
-1007 VPVIKEASPK
+1007 VPIIKEASPK

-1054 YGVLHPEVARA
+1054 YGVLHSEVARA

-1071 LLFNLGDKQSALELA
+1071 LLYNLDDKASALELA

-1113 FEHATDNTKKALVY
+1113 FEHASGNTKAALVY

-1137 IYGADHPDSITT
+1137 IYGGDHPDSITT

-1178 DVSGKTSI
+1178 DVSGKNSI
-1186 NTATLLFQTAQSL
+1186 NTATLLFQTAQAL

-1214 SYTIFKDVL
+1214 SYNIFKEVL

-1241 QSAVVQAKQLNDIAK
+1241 QSAVSQAKQLNDLAK

-1261 IQLTGRNPLRPAAP
+1261 IQLTGRNPLQPAAP
-1275 TPSASEVAAAAGGQR
+1275 TPSASDAAVAAGSQR
-1290 SGTGRIDQRNIED
+1290 IGSGRVDQRKIED

-1312 AKTPAKKRTQT
+1312 QKTPSKKRTQT
-1323 NPRRRGGAP
+1323 NPKKRTQNA
-1332 KSS
+1332 

>member
-1 MAANSNDAVKNADV
+1 MANDNASPEAAQAPVEDKNTNG
-15 AKAPAAEQNA
+15 E
-25 DSQVEQG
+25 VEQT
-32 VVEESVDE
+32 EEE
-40 GAEGQQPDNI
+40 GANGI
-50 FQVNIKLPNEP
+50 FQITIKLPHEP
-61 FEMPMTISTAEQVQD
+61 FETQMTISTAEQVQD
-76 LRQSIIELPHTF
+76 LRQSIIEMPHTF

-102 NDYVELSEVEGLKAE
+102 NDYVELSEVEGLQAD
-117 SVMDLVQDPYTEKEA
+117 SVLTLVEDAYTEKEA
-132 RLHVIRIRE
+132 RLHVIRVRE

-147 DRVDTLHGIT
+147 DRTDALHGIL
-157 AGLSL
+157 AGVSL

-168 DQTGKAS
+168 DQSGKAK

-180 QSPLADYDFKSSGDV
+180 QSPLADYDFKAGGAV
-195 KTLLPPAQD
+195 QKLLPPVQE

-211 AIAVSPWNPPPYHL
+211 SIAVSPWNPPPYHL

-230 LLYLVVTTNENEQH
+230 LLYLVVNTNENEQH

-254 VNKSSNASFDPF
+254 VNKSSNASFDPL
-266 PRQAPKAR
+266 PRDAPKAR
-274 QAHSLLTLLEELSP
+274 HAHSLLNLLDAISP
-288 SFRTSFQDLLQH
+288 SFKDSFQKLLDH
-300 NAKKELLTIFQLS
+300 NAQKELLTIFQLS

-324 APTSSLTTH
+324 APASALTTH

-408 LNPTEARDAQ
+408 LNPTEAKDAQ
-418 IYVYNNIFY
+418 IFVYNNIFY

-446 RVAVGKDVVGVR
+446 RVAVGKDVLGVR
-458 AVNNLDIPNLFTS
+458 AVNLLDIPNLFTS

-520 VPLFEVLSK
+520 VPLFEQLSK

-569 YRLTPLDVSWIEAY
+569 YRLTPLDVAWIEAH
-583 WSEPGKD
+583 WSEPAKE
-590 GEAKPQDKDYPHRMA
+590 GETKSSEKDYPHRMA

-615 GRLKLREYVKNELE
+615 GRLKLREYVKSELE
-629 KRTNNKDETTT
+629 KKKSAKQETPAA
-640 KEVPK
+640 KKAE
-645 EDESSSEEESS
+645 EAESSSEEESS
-656 EEESDSE
+656 EEESSSE
-663 EDSDDSEKESEA
+663 ESSEDEEEEK
-675 KPKTKP
+675 KTEKAD
-681 KKVSKAEKK
+681 KKVAKTEKK
-690 AAESKEVEK
+690 ADGEAEP
-699 AAESTEVEKKDDAAP
+699 EKKA
-714 EPEPEQDRVDI
+714 EEQDRVDI
-725 SGFSFAL
+725 SGFTFAL
-732 NPDVFSGQNPQTE
+732 NPDVFSGQNPQSE
-745 EDMKEWAQDEAEV
+745 EDKAEWAKDEAEV
-758 RAACEHLSSE
+758 RAACEHLHSE
-768 VIPRMIQELHD
+768 VIPRLVQELKD
-779 GEVGFPMDGQSLSTL
+779 GEVGFPMDGQSLSAL
-794 LHKRGVNIRYLGK
+794 LHKRGVNLRYLGK
-807 IAELADKPDPR
+807 ITELADKPDPR

-832 RGFKHFANSKLRNVP
+832 RGFKHFANSKLRNIP
-847 APFAAPCI
+847 APFAAACV

-863 GAEVSAKPVAE
+863 GAEANSNPVAE
-874 SDSSLKP
+874 SDSSLKAI
-881 MYPEAD
+881 YPEAD
-887 FSFEELTPE
+887 FSFEKLTPE
-896 SLKKEVIA
+896 TLKKEVVA
-904 QVTLRYRYDLGELW
+904 QVALRYRYNLNALGGNWVEA
-918 IESGKQLQLF
+918 GKELQLF

-944 AFTKEAFANGTAAAE
+944 AFTKEALSSVPAAKSTPAPQANG
-959 APAAPQTNG
+959 N
-968 HSTSSKK
+968 STSSKK
-975 KKNKQVAS
+975 KSKNKQAS
-983 PARVD
+983 PPRTE
-988 SPAAK
+988 SPAPART
-993 LAPQTFHADDVLNV
+993 AQTFHADDVLNI
-1007 VPVIKEASPK
+1007 VPIVKEASPR
-1017 SLLAEEALEAGRM
+1017 SMLAEEALEAGRM

-1071 LLFNLGDKQSALELA
+1071 LLFNLEDKQSALELA

-1113 FEHATDNTKKALVY
+1113 FEHAAGNTKGALVY

-1137 IYGADHPDSITT
+1137 IYGPDHPDSITT

-1156 LQAMKQYHESRIW
+1156 LQSMKQYHESRIW
-1169 FEASLAICE
+1169 FEASLKICE
-1178 DVSGKTSI
+1178 DVSGKNSI
-1186 NTATLLFQTAQSL
+1186 NTATLLFQTAQAL

-1214 SYTIFKDVL
+1214 SYNIFKDVL

-1241 QSAVVQAKQLNDIAK
+1241 QSAVSQQKQLNDIAA

-1261 IQLTGRNPLRPAAP
+1261 VQLTGRNPLRPAAATP
-1275 TPSASEVAAAAGGQR
+1275 TVSEHASTVGGPQTRRGTGGVDQR
-1290 SGTGRIDQRNIED
+1290 SIDE
-1303 LLKYIEGDA
+1303 LLKYIEGDSQ
-1312 AKTPAKKRTQT
+1312 KTPTKKRGQA
-1323 NPRRRGGAP
+1323 NPRRRGG
-1332 KSS
+1332 KN